1 MFQKTLFAFILGLS
15 ALSAWAEN
23 MKIKIIVNNQEFTAT
38 MQDNTAS
45 QELLQI
51 LPLQIDMTEL
61 NGNEKYH
68 QFSDK
73 KFSTNSHIVKNIAN
87 GDLMIF
93 GNNYLVIFYK
103 NFTQNNYAYTP
114 IGKIDNPKNL
124 PQALGH
130 GNVKIQIKK

>member
-1 MFQKTLFAFILGLS
+1 MFKKTLFAFIFGLS
-15 ALSAWAEN
+15 VLSVWAED

-45 QELLQI
+45 QELLQM
-51 LPLQIDMTEL
+51 LPLQLEMTEL

-124 PQALGH
+124 PQALGR
-130 GNVKIQIKK
+130 GNVKVQIKK

>member
-1 MFQKTLFAFILGLS
+1 MFKKTLFAFILGLS
-15 ALSAWAEN
+15 VLSVWAED
-23 MKIKIIVNNQEFTAT
+23 MKIKIIVNNQEFIAT

-45 QELLQI
+45 QELLQM
-51 LPLQIDMTEL
+51 LPLQLEMTEL

-124 PQALGH
+124 PQALGR

>member
-1 MFQKTLFAFILGLS
+1 MLKKTLFAFILGLS
-15 ALSAWAEN
+15 VLSVWAED

-45 QELLQI
+45 QELLQM
-51 LPLQIDMTEL
+51 LPLQLDMTEL

-124 PQALGH
+124 PQALGR

>member
-1 MFQKTLFAFILGLS
+1 MLKKTLFAFILGLS
-15 ALSAWAEN
+15 VLSVWAED

-45 QELLQI
+45 QELLQM
-51 LPLQIDMTEL
+51 LPLQLEMTEL

-124 PQALGH
+124 PQALGR

>member
-1 MFQKTLFAFILGLS
+1 MLKKTLFAFIFGLS
-15 ALSAWAEN
+15 VLSVWAED

-45 QELLQI
+45 QELLQM

-130 GNVKIQIKK
+130 GNVKVQIKK

>member
-1 MFQKTLFAFILGLS
+1 MLKKTLFAFILGLS
-15 ALSAWAEN
+15 VLSAWAED

-45 QELLQI
+45 QELLQM
-51 LPLQIDMTEL
+51 LPLQLEMTEL

-87 GDLMIF
+87 GDL
-93 GNNYLVIFYK
+93 
-103 NFTQNNYAYTP
+103 
-114 IGKIDNPKNL
+114 
-124 PQALGH
+124 
-130 GNVKIQIKK
+130 

>member
-15 ALSAWAEN
+15 VLSVWAED

-45 QELLQI
+45 QELLQM
-51 LPLQIDMTEL
+51 LPLQLDMTEL

-73 KFSTNSHIVKNIAN
+73 KFSTNSHIVKNISN

-93 GNNYLVIFYK
+93 GNNYLVVFYK

-124 PQALGH
+124 PQALGR
-130 GNVKIQIKK
+130 GNVKVQIKK

>member
-15 ALSAWAEN
+15 VLSVWAEN

-45 QELLQI
+45 QELLQM

-124 PQALGH
+124 PQALGR
-130 GNVKIQIKK
+130 GNLKLQIKK

>member
-15 ALSAWAEN
+15 VLSVWAEN

-45 QELLQI
+45 QELLQM

>member
-1 MFQKTLFAFILGLS
+1 
-15 ALSAWAEN
+15 
-23 MKIKIIVNNQEFTAT
+23 
-38 MQDNTAS
+38 
-45 QELLQI
+45 
-51 LPLQIDMTEL
+51 
-61 NGNEKYH
+61 
-68 QFSDK
+68 
-73 KFSTNSHIVKNIAN
+73 
-87 GDLMIF
+87 MIF